1 MTFPVFT
8 ANKPTVKGP
17 QRWCT
22 AASVRSACL
31 RWAKRHEKA
40 VHLSKLDSPLLDFHN
55 ELSVISQCPTT
66 FICPDSSQPPPFINP
81 PSPRRHAPP
90 TPRVVYHVRWNRVSP
105 AVNLGN
111 GVTRE
116 TPGTLALISR
126 RNVTENDERFQEP
139 VRLASLR
146 RRRCRCAH

>member
-1 MTFPVFT
+1 MNTPNQPCSIRALGVFE
-8 ANKPTVKGP
+8 A
-17 QRWCT
+17 R
-22 AASVRSACL
+22 
-31 RWAKRHEKA
+31 AKTREKA

-81 PSPRRHAPP
+81 PSLRRHAPP

-111 GVTRE
+111 GVTRG

-146 RRRCRCAH
+146 RCRRAH